1 MEKYF
6 ILRWNEE
13 YLDAE
18 LVSGPLEKNECAEN
32 FRRCIISALLQ
43 LQIVNS
49 EKEAQIMYDKELHTE
64 VGLAEPG
71 EILSI
76 SPDSGSISYG
86 NYNEYYRIKSY
97 DIPDKLM
104 SSSQKHSDWI
114 LTDDDSFQ
122 ICRNVE
128 NIFKDMGPVY
138 ELYQVQAVTDDDD
151 KCYKVAHEYVFVNDI
166 NIDDILDC
174 YGYRSID
181 DISDDKNTMEQI
193 LAEYSFELT
202 AASWEN
208 LLSTPLLSYN
218 EARAIISALSGY
230 ECTV

>member
-6 ILRWNEE
+6 ILKWNEE

-43 LQIVNS
+43 LKIVKS
-49 EKEAQIMYDKELHTE
+49 EREAQIMYDKALLAD
-64 VGLAEPG
+64 VGSAEPG
-71 EILSI
+71 ETLSVH
-76 SPDSGSISYG
+76 SEGGSICYG
-86 NYNEYYRIKSY
+86 DYNEYYQIKSY
-97 DIPDKLM
+97 DIPDKLVA
-104 SSSQKHSDWI
+104 SSQKHSDWI

-122 ICRNVE
+122 ICRKVE
-128 NIFKDMGPVY
+128 NIFEGMGPVY
-138 ELYQVQAVTDDDD
+138 ELYQVQAVTDDGD
-151 KCYKVAHEYVFVNDI
+151 KCCKVAHEYVFVNDV
-166 NIDDILDC
+166 NIDDILEC
-174 YGYRSID
+174 YGYSSID

-193 LAEYSFELT
+193 LAECSFEL
-202 AASWEN
+202 AAGSLEN

-218 EARAIISALSGY
+218 EARAIISELSGY